1 MGLQRFI
8 LSSATEGRVCLVYGL
23 RRTGKTTMLQQA
35 VLEMTAEE
43 RSKAAYF
50 KVRDGDT
57 LDDVAHRLDALEAE
71 GIRYVLID
79 KITLAKD
86 FIDGASLF
94 SDVYAM

>member
-1 MGLQRFI
+1 
-8 LSSATEGRVCLVYGL
+8 
-23 RRTGKTTMLQQA
+23 MLQQA

-71 GIRYVLID
+71 GIR
-79 KITLAKD
+79 
-86 FIDGASLF
+86 
-94 SDVYAM
+94 